1 MTLATPRYPYD
12 DRRYSETKPDS
23 TDQIRLGGWIEV
35 CVGQWKGGTNQ
46 LVLGRVMATIG
57 DSIYLRVVACASH
70 QTGLKKGDVIEVG
83 LQDLFRA
90 PYG

>member
-1 MTLATPRYPYD
+1 
-12 DRRYSETKPDS
+12 
-23 TDQIRLGGWIEV
+23 
-35 CVGQWKGGTNQ
+35 
-46 LVLGRVMATIG
+46 MATIG

-83 LQDLFRA
+83 LQDLFRV